1 MNWKA
6 LPLAALGVLLAA
18 PHHLKASDAATVD
31 APAPAFALTDQDGTP
46 RSLSDFR
53 GRVVVLEWVN
63 FGCPFVR
70 KHYDSGNMQKLQK
83 EYTAK
88 GVVWLSVI
96 SSAPGKQGYFEA
108 DELKQRLATEK
119 AVPTACLID
128 ADGTVGKAY
137 GAKTTPHMFVIDTK
151 GVLAYAG
158 AIDNIASTDVDD
170 VAKAANYV
178 SASLDAVM
186 AGNEVPVKSTK
197 PYGCGVKYR

>member
-1 MNWKA
+1 MNWRA
-6 LPLAALGVLLAA
+6 LPLAALGVLIAA
-18 PHHLKASDAATVD
+18 PQLLKASDEATVD
-31 APAPAFALTDQDGTP
+31 APAPAFALTDQNGTL
-46 RSLSDFR
+46 RSLSDFK
-53 GRVVVLEWVN
+53 GKVVVLEWLN

-108 DELKQRLATEK
+108 DELRKRLATEK
-119 AVPTACLID
+119 AVPTASLID

-137 GAKTTPHMFVIDTK
+137 GAKTTPHMFVIDTD
-151 GVLAYAG
+151 GVLVYSG
-158 AIDNIASTDVDD
+158 AIDDIPSTDVED
-170 VAKAANYV
+170 VARAKNHV
-178 SASLDAVM
+178 SASLDALM

>member
-6 LPLAALGVLLAA
+6 LPLAALGVLLMA
-18 PHHLKASDAATVD
+18 PQHLKATDAATVD
-31 APAPAFALTDQDGTP
+31 APAPAFALTDQNGTP
-46 RSLSDFR
+46 RSLGDFR
-53 GRVVVLEWVN
+53 GKVVVLEWVN

-88 GVVWLSVI
+88 GVVWLSLI

-108 DELKQRLATEK
+108 DELKQRLAMEK

-128 ADGTVGKAY
+128 ADGTVGKA
-137 GAKTTPHMFVIDTK
+137 ID
-151 GVLAYAG
+151 
-158 AIDNIASTDVDD
+158 DIASTDTDD
-170 VAKAANYV
+170 IAKATNHV

>member
-1 MNWKA
+1 MNWRA
-6 LPLAALGVLLAA
+6 LPLAALGVLIATPQL
-18 PHHLKASDAATVD
+18 LKASDEATVD
-31 APAPAFALTDQDGTP
+31 APAPAFALTDQNGTL
-46 RSLSDFR
+46 RSLSDFK
-53 GRVVVLEWVN
+53 GKVVVLEWLN

-108 DELKQRLATEK
+108 DELRKRLATEK
-119 AVPTACLID
+119 AVPTASLID

-137 GAKTTPHMFVIDTK
+137 GAKTTPHMFVIDTD
-151 GVLAYAG
+151 GVLVYSG
-158 AIDNIASTDVDD
+158 AIDDIPSTDVED
-170 VAKAANYV
+170 VARAKNYV
-178 SASLDAVM
+178 SASLDALM